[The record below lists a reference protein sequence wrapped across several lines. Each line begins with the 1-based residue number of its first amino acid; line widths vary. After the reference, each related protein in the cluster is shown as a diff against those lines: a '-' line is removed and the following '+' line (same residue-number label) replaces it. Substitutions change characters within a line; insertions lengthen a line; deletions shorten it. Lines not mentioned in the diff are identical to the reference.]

1 MQEEMC
7 DGRPKSEDQLE
18 ELRGKWLFNVLG
30 WYHVVPSNQ
39 QKEWAKILWT
49 PVKYYIFDSWAS
61 SQLI

>member
-30 WYHVVPSNQ
+30 
-39 QKEWAKILWT
+39 
-49 PVKYYIFDSWAS
+49 
-61 SQLI
+61 